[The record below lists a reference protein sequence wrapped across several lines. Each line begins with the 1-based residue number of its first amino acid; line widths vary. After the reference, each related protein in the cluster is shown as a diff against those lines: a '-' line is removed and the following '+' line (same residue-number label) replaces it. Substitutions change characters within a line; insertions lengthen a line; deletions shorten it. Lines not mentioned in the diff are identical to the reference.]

1 MIDWLAGFEPETI
14 GFMGLGMLLVLLML
28 RINVAL
34 SMMIVAIF
42 GYGLIRDFDASLSRL
57 GQDGFTA
64 PNSYSLSVIPL
75 FVLMGLI
82 LSESG
87 LGKDAYVAL
96 DRFTDRIQGGLS
108 VATIGASAMFASVN
122 GSAVASATTMSVVA
136 VPEMRKYNYDDGLAA
151 ASVTVGGTLGA
162 LIPPSAVLVLYGIL
176 TEEPIGDLLLAGII
190 PGVMMA
196 GALMFAAWVMAKRNP
211 SIAPM
216 TMKPES
222 ERIRK
227 RDAVKLV
234 WAIPVIFGI
243 SMGGILLGWFTP
255 TEAGGAGAFLALIY
269 GVGTRRLSL
278 SGFFQALSGTV
289 RTSAL
294 IFLLL
299 IGGQLFG
306 FFLAISRIPNLVG
319 DFVGDLNTAP
329 WIIMIAIYVVYF
341 VLGAMMDEI
350 AILVIMTPIIYPIVT
365 GQLEYSGVWFG
376 IISTMMLLTG
386 LVTPPVGIITFVVA
400 GVTKIPL
407 TTVFRGILPFMIP
420 MSIVII
426 LVILF
431 PGIATFLPD
440 AAR

>member
-1 MIDWLAGFEPETI
+1 MIEWLSSFEPETI
-14 GFMGLGMLLVLLML
+14 GFMGLGALLVLLML
-28 RINVAL
+28 RVNVAL

-42 GYGLIRDFDASLSRL
+42 GYGLIRDFDASLNRL

-64 PNSYSLSVIPL
+64 PNSFSLSVIPL
-75 FVLMGLI
+75 FVLMGLL

-96 DRFTDRIQGGLS
+96 DRFTERIQGGLS

-190 PGVMMA
+190 PGILMA
-196 GALMFAAWVMAKRNP
+196 GSLMLGAWVMVKRNP
-211 SIAPM
+211 EIAPP
-216 TMKPES
+216 TTKPES

-255 TEAGGAGAFLALIY
+255 TEAGGAGAFLALMY
-269 GVGTRRLSL
+269 GILTRRLSW
-278 SGFFQALSGTV
+278 SGFVQALSGTV

-329 WIIMIAIYVVYF
+329 WVIMIAIYVVYF

-420 MSIVII
+420 MSIVIL
-426 LVILF
+426 LVILI
-431 PGIATFLPD
+431 PEIATFLPD